1 MIVDGHVGKVFSRT
15 GLLDTV
21 EHVKDT
27 TQIHA
32 QKMREQIEEV
42 VASVPDAAPFYVD
55 DGAFYLYENGFGTD
69 LEPKCRLCP
78 IGDTCLQYTYWTAF
92 AKTQVASAKRQ
103 KTEKRS

>member
-32 QKMREQIEEV
+32 QKMREQIEEL
-42 VASVPDAAPFYVD
+42 VASVPDVAPFYVD
-55 DGAFYLYENGFGTD
+55 DGAFYLYEDGFDTD
-69 LEPKCRLCP
+69 LEPKLPAPSGRRPKKGRERKLREP
-78 IGDTCLQYTYWTAF
+78 QSSFDDLL
-92 AKTQVASAKRQ
+92 
-103 KTEKRS
+103 ED